1 MSATVTGRH
10 KLVGDVHLVLV
21 DDQGRYLFGRR
32 INTGY
37 EDGAWHLPSGHLES
51 DESIVEALVR
61 EAAEEI
67 GVVIA
72 PENVRFAHVMHNSSS
87 GGRAAFFFLVS
98 TWAGIPSNQE
108 PDKCD
113 ALAWFALTELP
124 DRMIAYCR
132 AALGSIADGEPFS
145 VYGW

>member
-1 MSATVTGRH
+1 MSATVTERH
-10 KLVGDVHLVLV
+10 KLIGDVHLVLV

-32 INTGY
+32 ANTGY

-51 DESIVEALVR
+51 DESVVDALVR

-72 PENVRFAHVMHNSSS
+72 PIDVHFAHVMHNSSS

-98 TWAGIPSNQE
+98 TWAGTPINQE

-113 ALAWFALTELP
+113 ALEWFAPAELP
-124 DRMIAYCR
+124 DRMIRYCR
-132 AALGSIADGEPFS
+132 AALSSIVASQPFS

>member
-1 MSATVTGRH
+1 MSATVTERH
-10 KLVGDVHLVLV
+10 KLIGDVHLMLV

-32 INTGY
+32 ADTGY

-51 DESIVEALVR
+51 DESVVDALVR
-61 EAAEEI
+61 EAAEEV
-67 GVVIA
+67 GVVIS
-72 PENVRFAHVMHNSSS
+72 PEDVQFAHVMHNSSS
-87 GGRAAFFFLVS
+87 VGRAAFFFLVR
-98 TWAGIPSNQE
+98 TWGGNPANQE

-113 ALAWFALTELP
+113 ALEWFAPAELP

-132 AALGSIADGEPFS
+132 AALISIAAGQQFS

>member
-1 MSATVTGRH
+1 MSATVTERH
-10 KLVGDVHLVLV
+10 KLIGDVHLVLV
-21 DDQGRYLFGRR
+21 DDQGRYLFGHRA
-32 INTGY
+32 NTGY

-51 DESIVEALVR
+51 DESVVDALVR

-67 GVVIA
+67 AVVIA
-72 PENVRFAHVMHNSSS
+72 AEDVQFAHVMHNSSS

-98 TWAGIPSNQE
+98 TWTGIPINRE
-108 PDKCD
+108 PGKCD
-113 ALAWFALTELP
+113 ALGWFSPAELP

-132 AALGSIADGEPFS
+132 AALRSIAVGQPFS

>member
-1 MSATVTGRH
+1 MSATVTERH
-10 KLVGDVHLVLV
+10 KLIGDVHLMLV

-32 INTGY
+32 ADTGY
-37 EDGAWHLPSGHLES
+37 EDGSWHLPSGHLES
-51 DESIVEALVR
+51 GESVVDALVR

-72 PENVRFAHVMHNSSS
+72 PKDVQFAHVMHNSSS
-87 GGRAAFFFLVS
+87 GGRAAFFFLVR
-98 TWAGIPSNQE
+98 TWAGTPTNQE

-113 ALAWFALTELP
+113 ALEWFSPAELP

-132 AALGSIADGEPFS
+132 AALVSIAVGQPFS

>member
-1 MSATVTGRH
+1 MSATVTERH
-10 KLVGDVHLVLV
+10 RLIGDVHLMLV

-32 INTGY
+32 ANTGY

-51 DESIVEALVR
+51 DESVVDALVR

-72 PENVRFAHVMHNSSS
+72 PEDVQFTHVMHNSSS
-87 GGRAAFFFLVS
+87 GGRAAFFFLVR
-98 TWAGIPSNQE
+98 TWAGTLTNQE

-113 ALAWFALTELP
+113 ALEWFAPAELP

-132 AALGSIADGEPFS
+132 AALISIAAGQQFS

>member
-1 MSATVTGRH
+1 M
-10 KLVGDVHLVLV
+10 
-21 DDQGRYLFGRR
+21 FGRR
-32 INTGY
+32 ADTGY
-37 EDGAWHLPSGHLES
+37 EDGAWHLPSSYLES
-51 DESIVEALVR
+51 DESVIDALVR

-72 PENVRFAHVMHNSSS
+72 PEDVRFAHVMHNSSS
-87 GGRAAFFFLVS
+87 GGRVAFFFLVS
-98 TWAGIPSNQE
+98 SWAGTPINQE

-113 ALAWFALTELP
+113 ALEWFAPSELP

-132 AALGSIADGEPFS
+132 AALNSIAVGQQFS

>member
-1 MSATVTGRH
+1 MSATVAERH
-10 KLVGDVHLVLV
+10 KLIGDVHLMLV

-32 INTGY
+32 ANTGY

-51 DESIVEALVR
+51 GESVVDALVR

-72 PENVRFAHVMHNSSS
+72 PGDVQFAHVMHNSSS
-87 GGRAAFFFLVS
+87 GGRAGFFFLAH
-98 TWAGIPSNQE
+98 TWAGTPTNRE

-113 ALAWFALTELP
+113 ALEWFAPNELP

-132 AALGSIADGEPFS
+132 AALASMAAGQQFS
-145 VYGW
+145 VYSW